1 MWSLVVLSSNNPGV
15 PLGDEGKTDT
25 ITSGQLDEGLLALAD
40 GENVGETRGEGVA
53 IGVTDVDDLVRAGV
67 LLQMHE
73 LAHTT
78 DIVTASDEHEAS
90 VFEFNHAVDLA
101 GLKVKLPSKQCIKYN

>member
-1 MWSLVVLSSNNPGV
+1 MWSLVVLSSDNPGV
-15 PLGDEGKTDT
+15 PLSDERKADT
-25 ITSGQLDEGLLALAD
+25 IASGQLDEGLLALAD

-53 IGVTDVDDLVRAGV
+53 IRVTDVDNLVGAGV
-67 LLQMHE
+67 LFQVHE